1 MMISLAIEVVTAVV
15 AIFFIKTLDV
25 SPLHAAGGMGVI
37 TVLTSLKKYF
47 FEQHPI
53 KLILI
58 NESYKLVCY
67 LVVGIIALFA

>member
-1 MMISLAIEVVTAVV
+1 MISLAIEVLTAVV
-15 AIFFIKTLDV
+15 AIFLIKTLDV

-37 TVLTSLKKYF
+37 AVLASLKNYV
-47 FEQHPI
+47 FEQRPI

>member
-1 MMISLAIEVVTAVV
+1 MGLPCYDLLNA
-15 AIFFIKTLDV
+15 FFGDV
-25 SPLHAAGGMGVI
+25 SPLHAAVGMGV
-37 TVLTSLKKYF
+37 TAVLASLKNYV
-47 FEQHPI
+47 FEQRPI

>member
-1 MMISLAIEVVTAVV
+1 
-15 AIFFIKTLDV
+15 
-25 SPLHAAGGMGVI
+25 MGVI
-37 TVLTSLKKYF
+37 AVLASLKNYI
-47 FEQHPI
+47 FEQRPL